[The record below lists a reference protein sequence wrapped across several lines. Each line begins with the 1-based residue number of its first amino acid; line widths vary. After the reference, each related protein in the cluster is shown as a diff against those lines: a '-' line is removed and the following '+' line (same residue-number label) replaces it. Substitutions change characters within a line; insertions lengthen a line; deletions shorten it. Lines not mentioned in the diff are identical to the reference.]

1 MKNGSPLDPLASSMF
16 HALMVGLL
24 PTVFTPGR
32 VPPRDK
38 DSNAIARPPIEVR
51 PGPEEVEFVMFP
63 QTWGSRSLGFGG
75 LGGAAMTKA
84 YTVVAIG
91 PRGDACVYFDGH
103 LAYQVT
109 EVTDDFRQDVQKHWM
124 PSVGDAQ
131 KKYKIH
137 GD

>member
-1 MKNGSPLDPLASSMF
+1 MKGGGPLDPLAASMF
-16 HALMVGLL
+16 HALTLGLL
-24 PTVFTPGR
+24 PTLFTPGR

-38 DSNAIARPPIEVR
+38 DNNAIARPPIEVR

-103 LAYQVT
+103 LAYQVA
-109 EVTDDFRQDVQKHWM
+109 EVTKEFQEDIRKQWM
-124 PSVGDAQ
+124 PSVGDALQ
-131 KKYKIH
+131 RYKIK
-137 GD
+137 GI